1 VRSPVRLRVCSSS
14 IGIAAILASAAGG
27 SAQSPAWF
35 NKVQFFGGFLYEWPS
50 APVTAS
56 TLPFTGQSWGFGPN
70 SIQESLQR
78 REVSTWHALGKLY
91 IATGWVDTG
100 DNPFP
105 NSEAARCIDLYGNP
119 RFIYGP
125 GYSLSNPDFRQ
136 YQKSQVKQAIDDGA
150 DGIQFDGATIM
161 PSSVVFDGDHAYC
174 FDAATMT
181 AFRSYL
187 TSRYAAA
194 DLQSRFKIAD
204 VSSFDYRQ
212 WIIQN
217 GIQKT
222 WNQRPLTGLSRE
234 FFLFRLTEETA
245 FLRQM
250 TDFVHQYALQTYGR
264 IATLSANTAF
274 DRLGTAYFG
283 AVDYFT
289 NEGKLFFSGNL
300 GNLGVSLST
309 TYVKSY
315 KGARQWPVAV
325 EAETDFVSGGQ

>member
-1 VRSPVRLRVCSSS
+1 MADS
-14 IGIAAILASAAGG
+14 
-27 SAQSPAWF
+27 
-35 NKVQFFGGFLYEWPS
+35 
-50 APVTAS
+50 
-56 TLPFTGQSWGFGPN
+56 
-70 SIQESLQR
+70 
-78 REVSTWHALGKLY
+78 H
-91 IATGWVDTG
+91 VDTAG
-100 DNPFP
+100 NLFP
-105 NSEAARCIDLYGNP
+105 NSDAARCIDLYGNT

-150 DGIQFDGATIM
+150 DGIQFDGATMM
-161 PSSVVFDGDHAYC
+161 PSSILYDGDRAYC

-187 TSRYAAA
+187 TSKYAPA
-194 DLQSRFKIAD
+194 DLLSRFNIAD
-204 VSSFDYRQ
+204 ASSFDYRQ

-222 WNQRPLTGLSRE
+222 WNQRPLTGLGRE
-234 FFLFRLTEETA
+234 FLLFRLTEETA

-264 IATLSANTAF
+264 IATLSTNTAF

-289 NEGKLFFSGNL
+289 NEK
-300 GNLGVSLST
+300 
-309 TYVKSY
+309 
-315 KGARQWPVAV
+315 P
-325 EAETDFVSGGQ
+325 